1 MNYIRDKRFLGI
13 IATIVISTFSFFL
26 VTFLLAKGIF
36 LEALSV
42 ILISRIIAS
51 FLLFDDYKLSWSKAS
66 TKTGLM
72 KVILAIISFAV
83 YMPIL
88 YYWFKI
94 PFNLM
99 FIDLIFYS
107 FIVNI
112 LVYVY
117 KYYHTV
123 GRNQKTKK
131 LEIYGVGK
139 AGLQLQ
145 REFTNTK
152 YHLVWF
158 IDDNEIKHKIAINKD
173 GKCCECPKGFF
184 DLIEKQLFELI

>member
-51 FLLFDDYKLSWSKAS
+51 FLLFDDYKLSLSKAS

-107 FIVNI
+107 FIV
-112 LVYVY
+112 
-117 KYYHTV
+117 K
-123 GRNQKTKK
+123 
-131 LEIYGVGK
+131 
-139 AGLQLQ
+139 
-145 REFTNTK
+145 
-152 YHLVWF
+152 
-158 IDDNEIKHKIAINKD
+158 
-173 GKCCECPKGFF
+173 
-184 DLIEKQLFELI
+184 